1 MRWRGKHVCGLSRV
15 SKQVAHA
22 EETALRAD
30 AERLARETVD
40 EAKRALRD
48 ERDALRREV
57 PLGDRF

>member
-1 MRWRGKHVCGLSRV
+1 MCGLSRV

-57 PLGDRF
+57 PIGDRF